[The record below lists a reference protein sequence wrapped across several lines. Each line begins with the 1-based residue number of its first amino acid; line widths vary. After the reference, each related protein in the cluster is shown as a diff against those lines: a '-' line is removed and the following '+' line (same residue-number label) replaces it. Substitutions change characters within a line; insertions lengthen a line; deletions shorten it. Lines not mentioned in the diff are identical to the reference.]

1 MIAGGIN
8 AHVLDLD
15 TDQTAPKAPITKEAL
30 LVLKLIKRLNN
41 SIIGDIIGV
50 VCIAFIF
57 IALPWFTVAL
67 A

>member
-1 MIAGGIN
+1 MDKGVHAMI
-8 AHVLDLD
+8 
-15 TDQTAPKAPITKEAL
+15 
-30 LVLKLIKRLNN
+30 KLIKRLEN

>member
-1 MIAGGIN
+1 MI
-8 AHVLDLD
+8 
-15 TDQTAPKAPITKEAL
+15 
-30 LVLKLIKRLNN
+30 KLIRRLNN